1 MPKSINGSWNN
12 WSNPLPLSVLWHKQE
27 KPRAKAKSHQ
37 DTVKLTMKGC
47 LDQLI
52 NKDTTFTWQEPV
64 NATDQR
70 FLCWVSPLELK
81 LMMLY
86 LHPLNENL
94 WTCIQALVFFS
105 RDESDSNVEC
115 SVGRT
120 HYAQS
125 LQVTPIRYARFLT
138 TRWKGH
144 INVTTN
150 KFCQLEKS
158 YCH

>member
-1 MPKSINGSWNN
+1 MEVEITDLIHSHFLFCGTNRRNPELKLRVTKIQWSSPWKVALTRLSIKT
-12 WSNPLPLSVLWHKQE
+12 LLL
-27 KPRAKAKSHQ
+27 
-37 DTVKLTMKGC
+37 
-47 LDQLI
+47 LD
-52 NKDTTFTWQEPV
+52 
-64 NATDQR
+64 R
-70 FLCWVSPLELK
+70 FLCWVAPLQLK

-94 WTCIQALVFFS
+94 WKCLQALVFFS
-105 RDESDSNVEC
+105 RDESDSNIEC

-138 TRWKGH
+138 IRWKGH